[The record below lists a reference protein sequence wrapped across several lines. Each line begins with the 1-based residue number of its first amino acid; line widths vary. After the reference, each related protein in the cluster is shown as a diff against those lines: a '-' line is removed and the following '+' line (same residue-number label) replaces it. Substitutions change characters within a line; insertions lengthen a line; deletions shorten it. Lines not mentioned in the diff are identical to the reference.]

1 MSPTLESGQHIL
13 VSRLPYFRLDF
24 GVLRDKIPLGKTS
37 EKSEPLFSSISPSCG
52 DVIALTSPL
61 DPSRQLMK
69 RVIGVPGDSIE
80 LVSGQ
85 VIRNGQQL
93 DETYV
98 VNNDKRSMKLVK
110 VPEGSFFDK
119 RSMKLVKV
127 PEGSFFVL
135 GDNRPGSTDS
145 RDWGFVP
152 EESIIGRA
160 WFVYWP
166 SDRLQFLHALW

>member
-110 VPEGSFFDK
+110 VPEGSFF
-119 RSMKLVKV
+119 
-127 PEGSFFVL
+127 VL

>member
-1 MSPTLESGQHIL
+1 M
-13 VSRLPYFRLDF
+13 
-24 GVLRDKIPLGKTS
+24 
-37 EKSEPLFSSISPSCG
+37 
-52 DVIALTSPL
+52 
-61 DPSRQLMK
+61 
-69 RVIGVPGDSIE
+69 PGDSIE

-98 VNNDKRSMKLVK
+98 VNN
-110 VPEGSFFDK
+110 DK

>member
-37 EKSEPLFSSISPSCG
+37 EESEPLFSSISPSCG

-110 VPEGSFFDK
+110 VPEGSFF
-119 RSMKLVKV
+119 
-127 PEGSFFVL
+127 VL